1 VVLLLDLTRLGELRV
16 DVVQRGER
24 IDATF
29 TAIAP
34 ATVQRLFAALPEL
47 HAAMNQGGLQ
57 VGDLRVQPAPG
68 DRLPVSD
75 LVLRRSDDALVDV
88 HA

>member
-1 VVLLLDLTRLGELRV
+1 MSAWKTSAELFCGVPVWGYPVQPSAYTCSVSNAFNIEKDL
-16 DVVQRGER
+16 Q
-24 IDATF
+24 
-29 TAIAP
+29 TAMA
-34 ATVQRLFAALPEL
+34 
-47 HAAMNQGGLQ
+47 QGGLQ

-75 LVLRRSDDALVDV
+75 LVLRRRSDDALVDV